1 MAKQI
6 DYYVE
11 QNIDGDWRL
20 LDYLRHNYH
29 ERPRQTITEN
39 PVFGAKLTII
49 DYYKGNSA
57 SGAVVKVEGHPY
69 YPELYGQMG
78 MAELTKLILEND
90 IEKGVVGSVKLKFG
104 KRGRSYFI
112 VNA

>member
-11 QNIDGDWRL
+11 QNIDGEWRL

-49 DYYKGNSA
+49 DY
-57 SGAVVKVEGHPY
+57 
-69 YPELYGQMG
+69 
-78 MAELTKLILEND
+78 
-90 IEKGVVGSVKLKFG
+90 
-104 KRGRSYFI
+104 
-112 VNA
+112 